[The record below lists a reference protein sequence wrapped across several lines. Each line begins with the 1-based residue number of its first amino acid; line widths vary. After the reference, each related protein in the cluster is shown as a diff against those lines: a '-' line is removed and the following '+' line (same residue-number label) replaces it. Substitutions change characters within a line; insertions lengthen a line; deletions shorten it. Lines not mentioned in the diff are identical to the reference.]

1 MFESVRQKIAATMPK
16 IAFSED
22 FVDLFA
28 LAVNLGAGDGPFLN
42 ELADFHGQWVNP
54 KIRKLRMSTLG
65 RLGAIPPSIDIDG
78 TSHTIAP
85 LIVAIIKAAYACS
98 TEKYLKDDYLEY
110 IIARD
115 VKIDT
120 TDKEQMARLVRSL
133 AVLQHFHVA
142 CKMIMDRL
150 SRGQR
155 IQFLGTTDV
164 RVANAFLE
172 KSDET
177 RQLPAIGWELQQ
189 E

>member
-1 MFESVRQKIAATMPK
+1 MPK
-16 IAFSED
+16 IALSED

-54 KIRKLRMSTLG
+54 KIRKLRVSTLG
-65 RLGAIPPSIDIDG
+65 RLGTIPPSIDIDG

-110 IIARD
+110 LVAKD

-120 TDKEQMARLVRSL
+120 TDVEQMARLVKAL
-133 AVLQHFHVA
+133 EVLKHFHVS
-142 CKMIMDRL
+142 CKGIIDSF
-150 SRGQR
+150 SRGER
-155 IQFLGTTDV
+155 IQF
-164 RVANAFLE
+164 
-172 KSDET
+172 
-177 RQLPAIGWELQQ
+177 
-189 E
+189 